1 MRAYGFGRCAKGS
14 IADDR
19 IVRVAINI
27 QHRGKTILI
36 PTPDTFCAIR
46 PPTCLVSVRSSLLPI
61 LPLDGD
67 HVFIRKTGNPSALL
81 INAQPERNRI
91 RGFAFSAHS
100 AGLPTAWRSR
110 YYPKR
115 IIPPTW

>member
-61 LPLDGD
+61 LPLDGSFTYSSGKR
-67 HVFIRKTGNPSALL
+67 VTRPPSSSMLSQSGTGFA
-81 INAQPERNRI
+81 A
-91 RGFAFSAHS
+91 FAFSAHS

-110 YYPKR
+110 YYP
-115 IIPPTW
+115 